1 MTGADHGLAGAT
13 VEELF
18 RGSEVR
24 LVAIVHADGELT
36 IAPPGAAVLREGD
49 RLMLYGA
56 ESVIEAIA
64 SAVGLASPAASGV
77 VE

>member
-1 MTGADHGLAGAT
+1 MTGADHSLAGAT

-18 RGSEVR
+18 RGFEVR

-36 IAPPGAAVLREGD
+36 IATPGSAMLRDGD

-56 ESVIEAIA
+56 ESAIGAIA
-64 SAVGLASPAASGV
+64 SAVGLAVWTASGML
-77 VE
+77 E